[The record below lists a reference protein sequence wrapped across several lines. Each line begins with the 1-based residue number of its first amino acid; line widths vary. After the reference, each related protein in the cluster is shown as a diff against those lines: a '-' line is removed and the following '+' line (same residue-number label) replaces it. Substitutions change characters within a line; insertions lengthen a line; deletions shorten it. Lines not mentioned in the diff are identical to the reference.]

1 MSNDVTCERLR
12 EIGAELALGVLP
24 GRERAEAVA
33 HLDRCAACRE
43 YVEHMTLAGDG
54 LIGLLPGRE
63 PPSGFET
70 RVMRALEKDAT
81 AHAGETRPGVTGLAR
96 GPVRG
101 RLRAVRLRTA
111 SAVAAFAVAFG
122 VLGWAVGTAVED
134 VTASPPAHAPVSSQA
149 RLLTGSL
156 TSASAPARPV
166 GDLYAH
172 PGEPGW
178 IHMSVDLADAGTPY
192 SGQVRCA
199 LERSDGS
206 TVPVGTFT
214 LRDGYGDWGAAAP
227 VDPATL
233 TGARLTAPDGTVLA
247 TGRFTGGTTT

>member
-43 YVEHMTLAGDG
+43 YVGHMTLVGDG
-54 LIGLLPGRE
+54 LVGLLPGHE
-63 PPSGFET
+63 PPPGFET

-81 AHAGETRPGVTGLAR
+81 AHEGDPHPRAVGPAR

-101 RLRAVRLRTA
+101 RLRAARLRTA

-122 VLGWAVGTAVED
+122 VLGWAVGTAVEN
-134 VTASPPAHAPVSSQA
+134 VTASPPASSPVTAGS

-156 TSASAPARPV
+156 TSASAPARPA

-178 IHMSVDLADAGTPY
+178 IYMSVDLADAGTPY
-192 SGQVRCA
+192 SGQVRCT

-206 TVPVGTFT
+206 TVRVGTFA
-214 LRDGYGDWGAAAP
+214 LRNGYGEWGTAAP
-227 VDPATL
+227 VDAATL

-247 TGRFTGGTTT
+247 TGHFTGGPTT